1 MIMDQLN
8 LWPVYGGKSFNIWS
22 PDTGIYYAGCDPDE
36 ITSFLQETRVNKHD
50 YSSSVFFE
58 MPTDWI
64 NDPDT
69 LPCLHPRIA
78 FRDVTNAIDSRTV
91 IVALVPPKIVLTNM
105 APYLL
110 WPSGKPHDEAYLLGV
125 LSSMILDWFARRIV
139 QLHLTFYIFNSLP
152 VPDADPEDPVT
163 QRVVEISG
171 RLAAVDE
178 RFADWAAEVG
188 VPVGTLREEPERSEA
203 IAELDA
209 CVALLYGLDEDD
221 LRIIY
226 ETFHEKTDYSKRHAK
241 VLAHFRR
248 WREAG
253 ESP

>member
-1 MIMDQLN
+1 
-8 LWPVYGGKSFNIWS
+8 
-22 PDTGIYYAGCDPDE
+22 
-36 ITSFLQETRVNKHD
+36 
-50 YSSSVFFE
+50 
-58 MPTDWI
+58 
-64 NDPDT
+64 
-69 LPCLHPRIA
+69 
-78 FRDVTNAIDSRTV
+78 
-91 IVALVPPKIVLTNM
+91 
-105 APYLL
+105 
-110 WPSGKPHDEAYLLGV
+110 
-125 LSSMILDWFARRIV
+125 MILDWFARRIV